1 MRRRKVNKLR
11 INLLENYIKF
21 FLDVLQCTERAEPG
35 RKACIGCACAKRGMP
50 FDLASEASEENRRF
64 YAAMPVEEE
73 GKARETEGF
82 AQLCPRKG

>member
-1 MRRRKVNKLR
+1 MYGKGRARPEGMHRLRLRKERYAFRSGERSERGKPEVLRSYARRR
-11 INLLENYIKF
+11 
-21 FLDVLQCTERAEPG
+21 
-35 RKACIGCACAKRGMP
+35 
-50 FDLASEASEENRRF
+50 SEASEENRRF